1 VEHNVIECQD
11 FYKILE
17 EAGLEF
23 YAGVPDSLLKNFCF
37 FVDDALPS
45 SKHIITAN
53 EGSAVG
59 LATGYHL
66 ATGKIPVV
74 YLQNS
79 GLGNTINPLLSIADP
94 EVYSIPMLLIIG
106 WRGEPGVK
114 DEPQHKKQGKV
125 MLEML
130 KSMNLPY
137 EIIDGATDIRVKI
150 KHAVSIMQEE
160 KRPFVFA
167 IREGS
172 FGDYKFKGGAKNDY
186 PLTREATI
194 ENLLDAVKPDDV
206 VVCTTGKASRELY
219 ELRIK
224 RQEFERAD
232 FLTVGAM
239 GHSSQIALGVALQR
253 SEKKVF
259 CFDGDGS
266 LLMHMGGFA
275 TIGKLAPKNYVHI
288 MINNG
293 AHESVGGQD
302 TGAFMIDWSSI
313 AKGCGYKNTF
323 LAKDLNELQEVTK
336 KLSSLE
342 GPIFFEVR
350 TSQGSRKDLGR
361 PKSTPIENKLQFM
374 KALDK

>member
-1 VEHNVIECQD
+1 MIECQD
-11 FYKILE
+11 FYQTLE
-17 EAGLEF
+17 KAGLEF

-37 FVDDALPS
+37 YVDDALPA
-45 SKHIITAN
+45 SKHVITAN

-59 LATGYHL
+59 LATGYHM

-79 GLGNTINPLLSIADP
+79 GLGNTVNPLLSIADP

-114 DEPQHKKQGKV
+114 DEPQHKKQGRV

-130 KSMNLPY
+130 KGMEIPY
-137 EIIDGATDIRVKI
+137 DIIDGKTDLEKTVTN
-150 KHAVSIMQEE
+150 AVAIMKEQ
-160 KRPFVFA
+160 KRPYVFA

-172 FGDYKFKGGAKNDY
+172 FGDYKFKGGAKNEY
-186 PLTREATI
+186 ELTREGAI
-194 ENLLDAVKPDDV
+194 DSLLNSVKPENV

-219 ELRIK
+219 ELRVK

-239 GHSSQIALGVALQR
+239 GHCSQIALGVALQKPN
-253 SEKKVF
+253 KKVF

-266 LLMHMGGFA
+266 LLMHMGTFA
-275 TIGKLAPKNYVHI
+275 TIGRLAPKNYMHI

-302 TGAFMIDWSSI
+302 TGAFAIDWSAI
-313 AKGCGYKNTF
+313 AKACGYKTTYI
-323 LAKDLNELQEVTK
+323 AKNLNELNEITK
-336 KLSSLE
+336 KIPVTE
-342 GPIFFEVR
+342 GPVFFEVR

-361 PKSTPIENKLQFM
+361 PKSTPVENKEQFM
-374 KALDK
+374 KAIQA

>member
-1 VEHNVIECQD
+1 MIECQN
-11 FYKILE
+11 FYETLKK
-17 EAGLEF
+17 AGLEF

-37 FVDDALPS
+37 YVDDVLPA
-45 SKHIITAN
+45 SKHVITAN

-59 LATGYHL
+59 LATGYHM

-79 GLGNTINPLLSIADP
+79 GLGNTVNPLLSIADP

-114 DEPQHKKQGKV
+114 DEPQHKKQGRV

-130 KSMNLPY
+130 KSMEIPY
-137 EIIDGATDIRVKI
+137 EIIDGTTDINQKVS
-150 KHAVSIMQEE
+150 HAVSFMIKH

-172 FGDYKFKGGAKNDY
+172 FGDYKLKGGEKNNY
-186 PLTREATI
+186 SLTREGTI
-194 ENLLDAVKPDDV
+194 DNLLNSVKPEDV

-224 RQEFERAD
+224 RQEFDRAD

-239 GHSSQIALGVALQR
+239 GHCSQIALGVALQKGNKR
-253 SEKKVF
+253 VF
-259 CFDGDGS
+259 CFDGDGAV
-266 LLMHMGGFA
+266 LMHMGSLA
-275 TIGKLAPKNYVHI
+275 VIGRLTPKNYIHI

-302 TGAFMIDWSSI
+302 TGAFLVDWSAI
-313 AKGCGYKNTF
+313 AKACGYKSTF
-323 LAKDLNELQEVTK
+323 IAKDLLELQEVNK
-336 KLSSLE
+336 KIANLE
-342 GPIFFEVR
+342 GPVFIEIR

-361 PKSTPIENKLQFM
+361 PKSTPIENKEQFM
-374 KALDK
+374 KALI